1 MAAVKEI
8 KSTRLNE
15 RYYEIDHPSG
25 LKILVYPKENYASTY
40 AVFGTRYGSIDT
52 AFRAKTDAE
61 FTEVPEGIAH
71 FLEHK
76 LFESEELDAFER
88 YAKTGASANA
98 YTSFDKTCYLFSC
111 TGNFKD
117 SLEILLDF
125 VTHPYFT
132 EATVQKEQGIIGQ
145 EIKMCQDEPA
155 WEALFALLRAM
166 YHVHPVRI
174 DIAGTVES
182 IADITADL
190 LYKCYD
196 TFYNLSNMVL
206 CVAGK
211 VTPEEV
217 TEVADRILKPAKPLE
232 IERKFHK
239 EPREVKERFTEE
251 TLAVASPIFSLGFKE
266 AVATPERSLRE
277 ILMSNIILEAV
288 CGKTTPFYTEMLE
301 AGLINTSFDYEYFCG
316 YGYAAWIFT
325 GESPDGRAVQQ
336 KLVERVKA
344 LQKSG
349 IAQADFERIRKKLY
363 GRAVMQ
369 FNDID
374 GIANALVSSYFC
386 GEGLFDETEIL
397 ETLTL
402 EEVNARFAAAVDT
415 DCCSLSIIKAQ
426 GDEASCSF

>member
-1 MAAVKEI
+1 MANVKEI
-8 KSTRLNE
+8 RSDRLHE
-15 RYYEIDHPSG
+15 RYYAIDHASG

-52 AFRAKTDAE
+52 AFRASTDAP

-76 LFESEELDAFER
+76 LFESEDLDAFAR

-111 TGNFKD
+111 TGNFKA

-132 EATVQKEQGIIGQ
+132 AATVQKEQGIIGQ
-145 EIKMCQDEPA
+145 EIKMYRDEPA
-155 WEALFALLRAM
+155 WEALFGLLRAM

-182 IADITADL
+182 IAEITPEL
-190 LYKCYD
+190 LYACYNI
-196 TFYNLSNMVL
+196 FYNLSNMVL

-217 TEVADRILKPAKPLE
+217 LEVADRILKPAVPVA

-239 EPREVKERFTEE
+239 EPREVRTPYTEE
-251 TLAVASPIFSLGFKE
+251 KLSVASPIFSFGFKE
-266 AVATPERSLRE
+266 AVETPERPLRE
-277 ILMSNIILEAV
+277 ILVSNIILEAL
-288 CGKTTPFYTEMLE
+288 CGKTTPFYSQLLE
-301 AGLINTSFDYEYFCG
+301 EGLINTTFETEYFYG
-316 YGYAAWIFT
+316 YGYASWIFT
-325 GESPDGRAVQQ
+325 GESPDGRAVRQRII
-336 KLVERVKA
+336 ERVKTI
-344 LQKSG
+344 QKTG
-349 IAQADFERIRKKLY
+349 IGEQDFARIRKKLY

-397 ETLTL
+397 QQITRD
-402 EEVNARFAAAVDT
+402 EVNARLRSAIDP
-415 DCCSLSIIKAQ
+415 DCCALSVIQAR
-426 GDEASCSF
+426 EA